1 MVQSCN
7 VNSWSYF
14 VLDLKKNQK
23 IRFIPGFKQKW
34 NPITSCEMPNPES
47 SPTTSWTLHKL
58 YKTNSFRS
66 SESTVYHGL
75 KNIQGME
82 PGTHILHTLLVNQ
95 LSHCFIERYMI
106 RLNESLPLRWEY
118 QQVTMQMTLLTEIR
132 QRVHGEGL
140 EMASVV
146 FVDGFVCQI
155 INRF

>member
-14 VLDLKKNQK
+14 EGTNSVLDFKKNQK

-66 SESTVYHGL
+66 SESTAYHGL

-95 LSHCFIERYMI
+95 LSHCFILSNGWEIHDSVKWKSALALRI
-106 RLNESLPLRWEY
+106 PAGDNANDPLDWNPTKSTWRR
-118 QQVTMQMTLLTEIR
+118 TR
-132 QRVHGEGL
+132 
-140 EMASVV
+140 
-146 FVDGFVCQI
+146 DG
-155 INRF
+155 